1 MAVYRF
7 SSWEING
14 QTYLEEELNIIM
26 DTNIN
31 VVAHYVDV
39 TADELLATVGDF
51 QIYLSSAY
59 SDYYVLN
66 ILSGVIEVRF
76 PTFEACMEW
85 VEASS
90 GGSPLGSI
98 LILGAVAA
106 WFSKG

>member
-7 SSWEING
+7 SSWEVNG
-14 QTYLEEELNIIM
+14 EIYPDNMLSFVADM
-26 DTNIN
+26 DVS

-39 TADELLATVGDF
+39 TADELLATVGGF
-51 QIYLSSAY
+51 QIYLSSTY

-76 PTFEACMEW
+76 PTFEECMEW
-85 VEASS
+85 AEASS

-98 LILGAVAA
+98 LVLGAVAA